1 MTERPVVK
9 GSRRSLGARPL
20 IFSAFGAVVFLSL
33 VRLAFGVARFDRLL
47 DEYKTKAAYDDRVQ
61 DALDHV
67 YVSVAESE
75 SGVRGWQV
83 TRDRRFLEPYTR
95 ASLTRDQALNDLVE
109 IESDA
114 PKARAIAERVAD
126 RTRDWANVVAE
137 PIVADDP
144 KLADPAK
151 LLSIQLTGRAR
162 MDSIRGDLLELSGD
176 LRERR
181 KAEGETLTR
190 YRADLLTG
198 SYVGTAIVIALTFL
212 LAYYL
217 AYRFKAPLDALL
229 SYVRENVWEKADRK
243 PLEVRGV
250 GEIEALAAIMERA
263 AENGM
268 AALDDTMANAAL
280 VGELVEARTVDAV
293 STIAVRWITARLGAS
308 GAAMWVAEDASGL
321 RLAACYG
328 VDRETLERGS
338 NARAESVLRSGSVER
353 VDNLADSGR
362 VIRSALVDVH
372 PNAIVLVPVR
382 GAHGVVGVMELVGD
396 KIGDPT
402 RLAAALDRIGV
413 SIDSA
418 ISDGYVKEL
427 GTALS
432 SANDQLRAQNE
443 ELRAQEEEL
452 RAQREELLD
461 KQKSLAQSNVSLE
474 KGSRL
479 KSEFLSD
486 MSHELRTPLNAV
498 IGFSELLL
506 GETYGPLADL
516 QKERI
521 GDISSA
527 GKQLLT
533 LVNDILDLSRIEA
546 GRVELASAP
555 MDLRSA
561 IEEACS
567 LVAPI
572 AEKKRIKVTTA
583 LLPEALMVLADHGR
597 VRQVV
602 VNLLSNAIKFTPS
615 SGTVVVKVSKKDDM
629 ARVAVEDT
637 GIGISPEDARKLF
650 APFTQLKGGLNAG
663 GAGLGLSISKRLV
676 ELMDGEIGLESTVGK
691 GSTFHFTLPLSD
703 VAPSSPRRAPQPSPA
718 TKDAA
723 KRRVLVVDGN
733 PNRVRS
739 SEELLARAGYDVHV
753 AFNTEAASTELAK
766 GAVDL
771 VVVDLA
777 LPASSG
783 FRLVETI
790 ASSKA
795 TNALSQELAVI
806 VLTDRT
812 LSSAERADLSKSTD
826 LIAEK
831 GVMTGAGFLDAV
843 SGLLEQS
850 APLAREKP
858 RILVVDDSAINRSVL
873 RAMLESAGF
882 EVVEADRA
890 KEGIRM
896 AQAAPPQVILMDVRM
911 PDMSGLDATRALR
924 EDARTKGTPVIAV
937 SAQAMSGDK
946 ELALEAGC
954 NAYVTKPVARQE
966 LLSAI
971 THALRDGGAE

>member
-1 MTERPVVK
+1 MTERPEAK
-9 GSRRSLGARPL
+9 GSGRSLRASTL
-20 IFSAFGAVVFLSL
+20 IFLCFGAVVVFSL
-33 VRLAFGVARFDRLL
+33 VRLGYGVARFDRLL

-61 DALDHV
+61 NAVQRV
-67 YVSVAESE
+67 YVSIVESE

-83 TRDRRFLEPYTR
+83 THDRRFLEPYTR
-95 ASLTRDQALNDLVE
+95 ASLTRDQTLNELVA

-114 PKARAIAERVAD
+114 PKARAIAERIAD
-126 RTRDWANVVAE
+126 HTREWANVVAE
-137 PIVADDP
+137 PIIAEDP
-144 KLADPAK
+144 KLEDPAK
-151 LLSIQLTGRAR
+151 MLSVQLTGRAR

-176 LRERR
+176 LGERR
-181 KAEGETLTR
+181 KSEGMTLTR
-190 YRADLLTG
+190 YRVDLLTG
-198 SYVGTAIVIALTFL
+198 TYVGTAIVIALTLL
-212 LAYYL
+212 LAYFL
-217 AYRFKAPLDALL
+217 ACRFKVPLQTLL
-229 SYVRENVWEKADRK
+229 THVRERAWEKPDRK
-243 PLEVRGV
+243 PLRVRGV
-250 GEIEALAAIMERA
+250 AELEALAAMMERA
-263 AENGM
+263 AEDGM
-268 AALDDTMANAAL
+268 AERDEAIADAAL

-293 STIAVRWITARLGAS
+293 STIAVRWIADRLGAT
-308 GAAMWVAEDASGL
+308 GAVMWVAEDATGL
-321 RLAACYG
+321 RLAACRG
-328 VDRETLERGS
+328 VEREQVEKGGK
-338 NARAESVLRSGSVER
+338 ARAESVLLSRKIER
-353 VDNLADSGR
+353 LDNLAESGR
-362 VIRSALVDVH
+362 VIRSAMVDVH

-382 GAHGVVGVMELVGD
+382 GAHGLVGVMELAGD
-396 KIGDPT
+396 KIDDPT
-402 RLAAALDRIGV
+402 KLAAALDRIGIA
-413 SIDSA
+413 IDSA
-418 ISDGYVKEL
+418 ISAGYVEEL

-432 SANDQLRAQNE
+432 SANEELRAQNE

-452 RAQREELLD
+452 LSQRAELVE
-461 KQKSLAQSNVSLE
+461 KQKTLAQSNVNLE
-474 KGSRL
+474 TGSRL

-546 GRVELASAP
+546 GRVELASRP
-555 MDLRSA
+555 MDLRST
-561 IEEACS
+561 IEDACS

-572 AEKKRIKVTTA
+572 ADKKKVKIA
-583 LLPEALMVLADHGR
+583 PVLPPDALMVLADHDR

-602 VNLLSNAIKFTPS
+602 VNLLSNAIKFTPPN
-615 SGTVVVKVSKKDDM
+615 GTVVVSAAKKDDA

-650 APFTQLKGGLNAG
+650 APFTQLKGGLKAG

-676 ELMDGEIGLESTVGK
+676 ELMNGEIGLESTVGK

-703 VAPSSPRRAPQPSPA
+703 LVPSSPRRAPRESLPM
-718 TKDAA
+718 KNGL

-733 PNRVRS
+733 ANCGRG

-777 LPASSG
+777 LPSSSG
-783 FRLVETI
+783 FRLVESI

-795 TNALSQELAVI
+795 TSALSHDMAVI
-806 VLTDRT
+806 ALTDRT
-812 LSSAERADLSKSTD
+812 LSNAERVDLSKSTD

-831 GVMTGAGFLDAV
+831 GMMTGVGFLDAV
-843 SGLLEQS
+843 SGLLDQS
-850 APLAREKP
+850 APLSEKKP

-937 SAQAMSGDK
+937 SAQAMSGDR

-966 LLSAI
+966 LLGAI
-971 THALRDGGAE
+971 AHALRDGGAE